1 MILKFLFTIKEY
13 EDNLIFKILNT
24 KKEITIDKIVSN
36 NFFLFW
42 TNQFLIIELE
52 KEYILKSLKTN
63 NKYRFEKGST
73 VYTAYEYFKINKGE
87 ENENAN
93 NI

>member
-13 EDNLIFKILNT
+13 ENNLVFKVLNT
-24 KKEITIDKIVSN
+24 KKETTIEKIVSN

-42 TNQFLIIELE
+42 TSHFLVIELE
-52 KEYILKSLKTN
+52 NEYILKSLVTE
-63 NKYRFEKGST
+63 NKYRFEKDSVIKNGL
-73 VYTAYEYFKINKGE
+73 EYYKISKGE
-87 ENENAN
+87 ENENSN